1 MRLPISWACARRQC
15 HVRPE
20 MRGWVL
26 ALALAVLFQAAWMSD
41 ASARVLEV
49 GRGKPYPTPSAAAA
63 LAESGDTVRIA
74 PGRYR
79 DCAIW
84 RAHDLV
90 IEGTGARPEDVEIA
104 DLPCSGVALFIT
116 VGDRI
121 TVRNLTLARAKVPN
135 DNGAGIRAKGAD
147 LTVERVIFRDNEN
160 GILGEPNPL
169 SVVTIRESVFERNGV
184 CTHACAHG
192 IYFNLVKLLRVERCR
207 YVGQRA
213 GHHIKSRA
221 ARTEIIDNDIVDGPS
236 GTASYLIDI
245 PYGGDVLIR
254 GNRMSK
260 GPRSENTSTA
270 IMLGAEGVKN
280 VTRDIRIEDNRFE
293 NAVGRVTAF
302 VDNRTGVA
310 AILSGNTMTG
320 PVEMLRV
327 SPPT

>member
-1 MRLPISWACARRQC
+1 MRRR
-15 HVRPE
+15 
-20 MRGWVL
+20 
-26 ALALAVLFQAAWMSD
+26 AAALAVTLLLAGVPGLA
-41 ASARVLEV
+41 ARVLEV
-49 GRGKPYPTPSAAAA
+49 GPGKPYPSPSAAAA
-63 LAESGDTVRIA
+63 LAENGDTVRIA
-74 PGRYR
+74 PGLYR

-90 IEGTGARPEDVEIA
+90 IEGTGASPEAVEIA

-147 LTVERVIFRDNEN
+147 LLVERVIFRDNEN
-160 GILGEPNPL
+160 GILGEPNPR
-169 SVVTIRESVFERNGV
+169 SVVTIRDSVFERNGV
-184 CTHACAHG
+184 CTYACAHG

-221 ARTEIIDNDIVDGPS
+221 ARTEIIDNDIIDGPD

-260 GPRSENTSTA
+260 GPRSENPGTA

-280 VTRDIRIEDNRFE
+280 FTRDIRIENNRFE
-293 NAVGRVTAF
+293 NAVGRITAF
-302 VDNRTGVA
+302 VDNRTGVD
-310 AILSGNTMTG
+310 AILSGNTISG